1 MFAHSTFRRERHMRP
16 RIRVILLYHSRGAKQ
31 LNSLFQH
38 FLSKFGRSVFLG
50 ENPVTE
56 LELIGTTRN
65 IGVHR
70 HRTHDRAV
78 WLRDIDEPKQ
88 NVWKH
93 ASNLRRHGGK
103 NLKLVL
109 REITF
114 QLIDHLYCHARRR
127 EGFELLLDREFF
139 RIKASNPANLSRQ
152 VNATERMPM
161 G

>member
-56 LELIGTTRN
+56 LELIGTTRD

-88 NVWKH
+88 NVWKDD
-93 ASNLRRHGGK
+93 SKYRRHGGK
-103 NLKLVL
+103 HLKLVL
-109 REITF
+109 RAITF
-114 QLIDHLYCHARRR
+114 ALIDHAYYHTRRR
-127 EGFELLLDREFF
+127 GGCELALRRELF
-139 RIKASNPANLSRQ
+139 RMQGR
-152 VNATERMPM
+152 
-161 G
+161 